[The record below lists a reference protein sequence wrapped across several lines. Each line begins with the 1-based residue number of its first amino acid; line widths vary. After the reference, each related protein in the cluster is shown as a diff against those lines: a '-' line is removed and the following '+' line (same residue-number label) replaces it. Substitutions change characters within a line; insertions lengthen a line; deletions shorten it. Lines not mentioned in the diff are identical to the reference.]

1 MEDLLRRIKARLAQS
16 AFPNEA
22 AVSLGI
28 VVPVLQCLGWD
39 PTEPEQVM
47 PEYSSGRGRV
57 DFALCLGTRRPAV
70 FIEVKGVGRSLEGDR
85 QLFEYAFHEG
95 VPLCVLTDGRE
106 WSFYLPSGQGSYE
119 ERRVYRLD
127 LAERDVAESHRILQR
142 YLLREHVRSGAAL
155 EAAAADYKDIAA
167 RREASRVLPKAWAE
181 LVSGPE
187 DLLVELLSDQA
198 EALCGFRPTSAETIA
213 FLRSLRSGAESA
225 PAGPKSLVAAMPVP
239 SPQQPNIRS
248 ADASGSGRAV
258 TYTVLGLTRSAP
270 SGNQALVD
278 VLSILTRRDPQLIPR
293 LAEEVKGNTRNH
305 IARTAAEI
313 YPARPDL
320 ARAAE
325 FAPGWLV
332 GLNIANR
339 EKVRIARK
347 ACEVFGLRFGR
358 DVIFSLPNE

>member
-1 MEDLLRRIKARLAQS
+1 VEDLLEKIRTRLVQS
-16 AFPNEA
+16 AFANEA
-22 AVSLGI
+22 AVSFGI
-28 VVPVLQCLGWD
+28 VVPILQSLGWD

-57 DFALCLGTRRPAV
+57 DFALCLGARRPGV

-127 LAERDVAESHRILQR
+127 LVERELAESERVLQR
-142 YLLREHVRSGAAL
+142 YLLRERVKAGAAF
-155 EAAAADYKDIAA
+155 EAAAADYKNMAA
-167 RREASRVLPKAWAE
+167 RREANRVLPKAWAE
-181 LVSGPE
+181 LTEGPE

-198 EALCGFRPTSAETIA
+198 EALCGFRPTSTETIS
-213 FLRSLRSGAESA
+213 FLRSLRAGLIA
-225 PAGPKSLVAAMPVP
+225 PAVAKAPLQVASAQPISARPASSL
-239 SPQQPNIRS
+239 S
-248 ADASGSGRAV
+248 SGRAV
-258 TYTVLGLTRSAP
+258 TYHVLGEVRSAS

-278 VLSILTRRDPQLIPR
+278 VLTILARRDPGLISH
-293 LAEEVKGNTRNH
+293 LAEQVKGNTRNH
-305 IARTAAEI
+305 IARSAAEI

-320 ARAAE
+320 ARAME
-325 FAPGWLV
+325 FSPGWLV
-332 GLNIANR
+332 GLNVANR
-339 EKVRIARK
+339 EKVRIVRK
-347 ACEVFGLRFGR
+347 ACEVFGLRFGD